1 MSSTWFLLLI
11 ILSVNIILATNL
23 RCYEDINRSLELI
36 ESCRACI
43 IFIESVNVASRTRLN
58 LPKAMLNPNHQLS
71 IEEIDLYQQG
81 NSRAHRRRHRS
92 VNIVTRQRCARP
104 SDGAL
109 YGFNQTHC
117 FCDSNQCNSNIQRCI
132 YEVTAKSQFPCY
144 HGTNFSQNAFE
155 IRQKCRSCRL
165 HQDLNLIYHYE
176 CLTFAE
182 HEQQNQTHCTCQ
194 HPLCNQDARICQ
206 RFQQGLS
213 AASRTHSPNDIFPH
227 LNPRIPSSTTTTST
241 SPSTTAP
248 TERTTASSTTTLAT
262 QPTPSISVTTTESPI
277 SMNSNATGVDEL
289 EQPRMVPSAM
299 TNDARH
305 RAVDMFLFSLV
316 FSSSSLLSYGSQK
329 YI

>member
-23 RCYEDINRSLELI
+23 RCYEDINQSLELI
-36 ESCRACI
+36 ETCRACI

-58 LPKAMLNPNHQLS
+58 LPKAMLSPHHQLS

-104 SDGAL
+104 SDGSL

-165 HQDLNLIYHYE
+165 HQDSNLIYHYE

-194 HPLCNQDARICQ
+194 HPLCNQDQRICQ
-206 RFQQGLS
+206 RFQQSLT
-213 AASRTHSPNDIFPH
+213 AVSRTRSPNDISSH
-227 LNPRIPSSTTTTST
+227 LNPRISTSTSSSTSVPTEQSSSTSSTTSLQTQPVPLISVVDTT
-241 SPSTTAP
+241 TTAP
-248 TERTTASSTTTLAT
+248 
-262 QPTPSISVTTTESPI
+262 
-277 SMNSNATGVDEL
+277 SMNSNTTSVGDT
-289 EQPRMVPSAM
+289 EQPRMAHSAV

-305 RAVDMFLFSLV
+305 RCVDIFLFSLV
-316 FSSSSLLSYGSQK
+316 FSSSSLLSSGREK